1 MLSKIASMLRIC
13 IIFRIY
19 KNITDSVK
27 KRGPVFERVFKFC
40 VDYKLWW
47 YKRGR
52 ETPLVDRLVFNKI
65 RYTQTLILE
74 AQSEHSLK
82 LGGFTTAIYINVKT
96 FIARSLYPN
105 T

>member
-1 MLSKIASMLRIC
+1 MLDALFC
-13 IIFRIY
+13 CYFRIY

-65 RYTQTLILE
+65 RYIQ
-74 AQSEHSLK
+74 AQISNEKSK
-82 LGGFTTAIYINVKT
+82 IGVSPASCINVKT
-96 FIARSLYPN
+96 FTARPLYLN